1 MNEDLKKAIE
11 VLKQGGIILY
21 PTDTIWGI
29 GCDATNEKA
38 VEKLYNIKQRD
49 KSKSMLI
56 LLDNPAKLQTY
67 IQEVPDIAWDLID
80 LSDKPLTIIFSGA
93 KNLAANL
100 ISSDG
105 TIGVRIT
112 SEDFSRDLC
121 QRFRKPI
128 VSTSANIAGESSPQN
143 FNQIQPEIIDL
154 VDYVVKYRQEELYKK
169 TPSSIIKLATNGNIE
184 IIRK

>member
-1 MNEDLKKAIE
+1 MNEDLKKALE

-38 VEKLYNIKQRD
+38 VEKLYEIKKRGKD
-49 KSKSMLI
+49 KSMLI
-56 LLDNPAKLQTY
+56 LLDNPVKLQNY

-80 LSDKPLTIIFSGA
+80 LTDKPLTIIFSGA
-93 KNLAANL
+93 KNLAPNL
-100 ISSDG
+100 INTDG

-112 SEDFSRDLC
+112 SEDFSRELC
-121 QRFRKPI
+121 MRFRKPI
-128 VSTSANIAGESSPQN
+128 VSTSANIAGQIAPQN
-143 FNQIQPEIIDL
+143 FNDIDPEIIDA
-154 VDYVVKYRQEELYKK
+154 VDYVVQYRQDETFRQ
-169 TPSSIIKLATNGNIE
+169 TPSSIIKLESNGNVD